1 MSSNWILLLGMLILL
16 TGGSQGASKRFFTD
30 FLQDLPTPGTGG
42 PTFDTNIAT
51 NVTGLVGKTIK
62 LTCRVKNLG
71 NRTVSWVRH
80 RDIHLL
86 TVGRY
91 TYTSDQRFEAMHS
104 PHAEDWTLRIRY
116 AQRKDS
122 GIYECQISTTPP
134 IGHPVYLNIVE
145 PITDII
151 GGPELHINMGST
163 INLTCTVKFAP
174 EPPPAVVWSH
184 NRELINFDSPR
195 GGISLVTEKG
205 VLTSSRLLVQK
216 AIQQDS
222 GLYTCSPSNANP
234 TSVRVHIVDG
244 EHPAAMHH
252 GSSGS
257 LEPPELLLLLLL
269 SCGLLLFLELNGN
282 GSGSGTESY
291 ISRLPSTDHSSP
303 TTTTT
308 TANMTTTTT
317 ATITTELEQRNKTST
332 SNKTN
337 ANANDIF
344 AVIAIA
350 NVIAPVSCAELQLSG
365 NQLEYGMLPS
375 AT

>member
-1 MSSNWILLLGMLILL
+1 MTHWLLNLLTLLLYAASLE
-16 TGGSQGASKRFFTD
+16 GASKRFFTD

-42 PTFDTNIAT
+42 PTFDTTVPSNI
-51 NVTGLVGKTIK
+51 TGLVGKTVK

-134 IGHPVYLNIVE
+134 IGHSVYLNIVE
-145 PITDII
+145 PVTEVI
-151 GGPELHINMGST
+151 GGPELHINKGST
-163 INLTCTVKFAP
+163 INLTCIVKFAP
-174 EPPPAVVWSH
+174 EPPPTVIWSH
-184 NRELINFDSPR
+184 NRQVINFDSPR

-205 VLTSSRLLVQK
+205 VLTTSRLLVQK

-222 GLYTCSPSNANP
+222 GLYTCTPSNANP

-252 GSSGS
+252 GGGS
-257 LEPPELLLLLLL
+257 QLKATPFTLLLLASFILLWL
-269 SCGLLLFLELNGN
+269 QQQQSNLRQRIRWRRRKGTIKWCFDKNIEEGPSLPQQQRHGHQPSKEAETLWHHREQQLNCDWAKVYGID
-282 GSGSGTESY
+282 TQT
-291 ISRLPSTDHSSP
+291 PC
-303 TTTTT
+303 
-308 TANMTTTTT
+308 
-317 ATITTELEQRNKTST
+317 
-332 SNKTN
+332 
-337 ANANDIF
+337 
-344 AVIAIA
+344 
-350 NVIAPVSCAELQLSG
+350 SCAVVLWQHRTNLQLP
-365 NQLEYGMLPS
+365 N
-375 AT
+375 T